1 MPPPPSPFPAVLIG
15 GPPHSGKSVLVY
27 SLTHALRQAGIPHYV
42 LRACPD
48 GEGDWSNQAD
58 HSLVR
63 TIRLKGKFNDAYV
76 ARIARYLANRHLPLL
91 VDVGGRPTESQQA
104 LFSLCTH
111 AILLVGANNPADYA
125 RNMAQWQAMM
135 AQQQVTLLAC
145 LQSRLPGEDHLEM
158 TGPPIT
164 GTIAN
169 LERGVTTAV
178 GPVITALVNR
188 LAALFAYTEAD
199 LARLHLAH
207 TPAELALD
215 LPALARTL
223 GAADGFW
230 RPEMLPA
237 LLDYLPAQTPLA
249 LYGRSPN
256 WISAALALLTN
267 PAPIW
272 LYDARLGWV
281 EPPSLPTTS
290 RATPQPGW
298 SAALRDQGDFLL
310 LEMATT
316 GQELDIDEPE
326 GLHLPPIP
334 AGKGLL
340 LSGKIPN
347 WLTTAVARQLVP
359 HVPWVAIYQ
368 PQLTGAV
375 VVGSR
380 ETAVAVGQLFPF
392 TPTPTSV

>member
-27 SLTHALRQAGIPHYV
+27 SLSRALRQASIPHYV

-58 HSLVR
+58 QSLAR
-63 TIRLKGKFNDAYV
+63 TIRIKGKFNDAYV

-91 VDVGGRPTESQQA
+91 VDVGGRPTASQQA
-104 LFSLCTH
+104 LFGLCTH
-111 AILLVGANNPADYA
+111 AILLAAANDPAAYA
-125 RNMAQWQAMM
+125 REMAEWQTMLRR
-135 AQQQVTLLAC
+135 QQVTPLAY
-145 LQSRLPGEDHLEM
+145 LESLLPGEDRLDEG
-158 TGPPIT
+158 GPPLT
-164 GTIAN
+164 GAIAN
-169 LERGVTTAV
+169 LQRGETAV

-188 LAALFAYTEAD
+188 LAALFAYNEAE
-199 LARLHLAH
+199 LARIHLAH
-207 TPAELALD
+207 APVELALD

-237 LLDYLPAQTPLA
+237 LLDYLPARTPLA

-256 WISAALALLTN
+256 WISAALALLAH

-281 EPPSLPTTS
+281 TPPTLPTTS

-326 GLHLPPIP
+326 GLHLPPIL
-334 AGKGLL
+334 AGKGLI